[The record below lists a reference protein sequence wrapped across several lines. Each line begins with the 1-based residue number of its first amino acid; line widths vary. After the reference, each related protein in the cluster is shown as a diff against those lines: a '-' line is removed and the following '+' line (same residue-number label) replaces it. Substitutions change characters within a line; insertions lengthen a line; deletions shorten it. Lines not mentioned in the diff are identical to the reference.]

1 VRERLGGS
9 LFSFFGFG
17 FRGGGV
23 DVDGVGCSSEF
34 FEFFREGF
42 ELIFDLVHGVL
53 THDDSQWRILNRHD
67 FQN

>member
-1 VRERLGGS
+1 MERLGGS

-17 FRGGGV
+17 FRGGRV

-42 ELIFDLVHGVL
+42 EFIFDLIHRVL
-53 THDDSQWRILNRHD
+53 THDDS
-67 FQN
+67 